1 MIPSRAGAARASM
14 LAVSDSETTTD
25 PDHRTGF
32 VGLGGRPNVGK
43 STLLNR
49 LVGTKLAAV
58 TAKPQTTRHRIVG
71 IVTRA
76 DAQIVFVDTPG
87 IHTARATLN
96 TRMVAVARQALGDTD
111 LRVLVLDASRGV
123 TAEDRVIAREPSLA
137 RGSVVA
143 ITKTDLVDQ
152 NALMQV
158 CAEAAALVPDADVIP
173 VSGRTGDNIP
183 RLLEVIVQ
191 ALPPGPA
198 MYPGDQLSEQS
209 ERFVASEIIR
219 EKVMEQTREEI
230 PYATAVVVEAFQ
242 EHTDRKLLVIHA
254 SVLVERAS
262 QKGIVIGDR
271 GQRIRD
277 IGKAARL
284 DLETMF
290 GCRIFLEL
298 HVKLARDW
306 SKDPRVL
313 RELGL

>member
-1 MIPSRAGAARASM
+1 MRAVTDTD
-14 LAVSDSETTTD
+14 LTTET
-25 PDHRTGF
+25 DHRAGF

-49 LVGTKLAAV
+49 LVGAKLAAV

-71 IVTRA
+71 IVSRP

-87 IHTARATLN
+87 IHTARAPLN

-123 TAEDRVIAREPSLA
+123 TSEDRIIAREPSLA
-137 RGSVVA
+137 HGSVVA
-143 ITKTDLVDQ
+143 VTKTDLVDQ
-152 NALMQV
+152 NVLLHV

-173 VSGRTGDNIP
+173 VSGRTGDNIS
-183 RLLEVIVQ
+183 RLVEVIVK
-191 ALPPGPA
+191 ALPAGPP

-242 EHTDRKLLVIHA
+242 EHPDRKLLVIHA
-254 SVLVERAS
+254 SILVERAS

>member
-1 MIPSRAGAARASM
+1 MQAVTDSDTSIGTDADTEHRA
-14 LAVSDSETTTD
+14 
-25 PDHRTGF
+25 GF

-49 LVGTKLAAV
+49 LVGAKLAAV

-87 IHTARATLN
+87 IHTARAPLN

-123 TAEDRVIAREPSLA
+123 TGDDHAIAHEPSLV
-137 RGSVVA
+137 RGSLVVV
-143 ITKTDLVDQ
+143 TKTDLVEQ
-152 NALMQV
+152 NALLKV
-158 CAEAAALVPDADVIP
+158 CADAAALVPDADVIP

-183 RLLEVIVQ
+183 HLLEVIVK
-191 ALPPGPA
+191 ALPAGPA
-198 MYPGDQLSEQS
+198 LYPGDQLSEQS
-209 ERFVASEIIR
+209 ERFLASEIIR
-219 EKVMEQTREEI
+219 EKVMDQTREEI
-230 PYATAVVVEAFQ
+230 PYATAVVVEAF
-242 EHTDRKLLVIHA
+242 EEKPDRKLLVVHA

-262 QKGIVIGDR
+262 QKGILIGDR

-277 IGKAARL
+277 IGRAARL
-284 DLETMF
+284 ELEAMF
-290 GCRIFLEL
+290 RCRIFLEL

-306 SKDPRVL
+306 TKDPRVL